1 MVEGKKCYEK
11 PAVIVEFDMETRAD
25 ASGPFEYNND
35 PLNNI
40 LLSES
45 LGLDSPLK

>member
-1 MVEGKKCYEK
+1 MGEGKKYYEK
-11 PAVIVEFDMETRAD
+11 PAVIVEFDLETRAGISD
-25 ASGPFEYNND
+25 SAGIEGN
-35 PLNNI
+35 PLDNI